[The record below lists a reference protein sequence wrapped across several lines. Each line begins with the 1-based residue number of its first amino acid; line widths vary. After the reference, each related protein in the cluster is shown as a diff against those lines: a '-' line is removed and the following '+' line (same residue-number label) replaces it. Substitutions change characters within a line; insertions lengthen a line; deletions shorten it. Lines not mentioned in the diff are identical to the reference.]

1 MSARGSLPAHLEP
14 RKGSLAGPLPDGK
27 ARAQGRAR
35 ARSLELRAEQ
45 ADPAR
50 RSALHAPPGQRAARA
65 VRLRPGA
72 DRLVRRTELAR
83 PRLLSLRGFRLRHA
97 PRPAAR
103 SIAAA
108 RRAALGKAR
117 AHVLGYAI
125 FRAAHPAGCCHR
137 ARAHLGVVVQRYR
150 LGISSA
156 ASTGRLPMNVRN
168 SLLGLLC
175 ALWLSPAARAWDRGE
190 ATTFA
195 RLPNDRKY
203 HTGQPEGIAVDK
215 HGNVYV
221 TQFDPFGDFGGEG
234 KLIVFDHAG
243 NLVRVVTVAGASPAL
258 IGLDF
263 HP

>member
-1 MSARGSLPAHLEP
+1 
-14 RKGSLAGPLPDGK
+14 
-27 ARAQGRAR
+27 
-35 ARSLELRAEQ
+35 
-45 ADPAR
+45 
-50 RSALHAPPGQRAARA
+50 
-65 VRLRPGA
+65 
-72 DRLVRRTELAR
+72 
-83 PRLLSLRGFRLRHA
+83 
-97 PRPAAR
+97 
-103 SIAAA
+103 
-108 RRAALGKAR
+108 
-117 AHVLGYAI
+117 
-125 FRAAHPAGCCHR
+125 AHPAGCCHR

-263 HP
+263 HPTTHALLVTDLGHSQVLNVNPVTGAATVFMQADAGSGLNALTFDGDGNVYVSDSFEGAIWKTGA